1 MHYVFTMETV
11 WKFQICR
18 ISGCRYKSGNGFN
31 GEKVRVE
38 GTNRTQA
45 RVQGRGPGLPQGNLK
60 TPEPRGGDWGS
71 QRGTRRRQSPGQGI
85 GAPTGEL
92 EDSRV

>member
-45 RVQGRGPGLPQGNLK
+45 RVQGRGPGLLQGTLK
-60 TPEPRGGDWGS
+60 TPKPRAGDRGWRGYRGAMESLKEEAGSSWG
-71 QRGTRRRQSPGQGI
+71 
-85 GAPTGEL
+85 
-92 EDSRV
+92 